1 MNSKTTL
8 LVAVPLFMVIWFFVM
23 YSSLRGTSN
32 PSNDLNEKINTDIS
46 SNSDTKQIKIHTPNR
61 KLVPPTRYVAEAV
74 QLAPPPL
81 EEIKRN
87 MTLYLQT
94 LHKRL
99 GDIAGPTVTATI
111 AWETFLDVTKSMPMV
126 WDAENK
132 ERIPKPRNDGSVF
145 VALGSYRDPFCP
157 MTMKSLYSMAKDA
170 EKIFVGLFQQN
181 CFGPVCRTGVLKGGK
196 VENAGPDLDCYVE
209 FCNSP
214 EGIKSNACNNGNV
227 RLFNVN
233 ESESLGPYMARYM
246 GAKFYGG
253 EQYYLQIDSHSE
265 FVKDWDYKLIQMV
278 VNAPAEK
285 PVISTYPP
293 GQGENWRDSTGLR
306 LCDSEFASAQIE
318 WQIIRLGSPV
328 AFDKKTP
335 KVAKYAP
342 FIAAGFF
349 FAPASCLSDVPFDP
363 FLPWIFMGEEISMSA
378 RLWTAGYDIFSPTT
392 NVLNHYYV
400 RRHYPKFW
408 ETTNRFF
415 KKPIHND
422 IVEIVIKRVKCMLGY
437 PEARAELI
445 HPNSALYRMDEWG
458 MGRQRSFAAYMQMVG
473 IDPVSKIVT
482 PNNWCHNGE
491 WPSQAQQYFV
501 HK

>member
-1 MNSKTTL
+1 MNGKSTL
-8 LVAVPLFMVIWFFVM
+8 LVLVPLLLVIWFFSM
-23 YSSLRGTSN
+23 YSSISGSSKTSIELEEN
-32 PSNDLNEKINTDIS
+32 NKDIS
-46 SNSDTKQIKIHTPNR
+46 STTDGKEIKIHIPNR
-61 KLVPPTRYVAEAV
+61 KLIQPKRYIPEEE
-74 QLAPPPL
+74 QLDPPPI
-81 EEIKRN
+81 EEVRKN
-87 MTLYLQT
+87 MTIYLQT

-99 GDIAGPTVTATI
+99 GDLAGPTVTATS

-126 WDAENK
+126 WDQQNK
-132 ERIPKPRNDGSVF
+132 KRIPKPRNDDSIF
-145 VALGSYRDPFCP
+145 VALGTYRDPFCP
-157 MTMKSLYSMAKDA
+157 MTMKSLYSMAKSP

-196 VENAGPDLDCYVE
+196 VENAGPDIDCYVD
-209 FCNSP
+209 FCNSV
-214 EGIKSNACNNGNV
+214 EGINSNACKNGNV

-233 ESESLGPYMARYM
+233 ESESLGPYMARYL

-265 FVKDWDYKLIQMV
+265 FVQDWDNKLIDMV
-278 VNAPAEK
+278 LNAPAEK

-293 GQGENWRDSTGLR
+293 GQSENWRDTTGLR
-306 LCDSEFASAQIE
+306 LCDSEFAHAQIE

-328 AFDKKTP
+328 AFEKKAP

-349 FAPASCLSDVPFDP
+349 FAPASCLNDVPFDP

-422 IVEIVIKRVKCMLGY
+422 IVEIVIKRVKCMMGY
-437 PEARAELI
+437 PEARPELI
-445 HPNSALYRMDEWG
+445 HPNNALYRMEEWG
-458 MGRQRSFAAYMQMVG
+458 MGRQRSFAAYMKMVG
-473 IDPVSKIVT
+473 IDPVSKITT
-482 PNNWCHNGE
+482 PNKWCHKGE
-491 WPSQAQQYFV
+491 WPVQAQQY
-501 HK
+501 KKE